1 MDLYYRHIENGYFLD
16 ALKNYAISTGF
27 GLESIGCVFAE
38 ELKEWEDD
46 YLGDTGIAY
55 YFD

>member
-1 MDLYYRHIENGYFLD
+1 MYYRHIENGYFLD